1 MRFLFQPF
9 NRRHW
14 VKLSVV
20 CLFLGGGT
28 STAAF
33 QWGFGTLPADIPLSE
48 IFLRLRL
55 IITQQISLLI
65 MAVTLSLAF
74 VLALLYLRCVLRF
87 VLVEAVIKREI
98 AMRSAWEN
106 LQPLGRTYF
115 FWLLGALGT
124 VLVMAAGAIVVSSPF
139 LRSVHAAGRPDWLS
153 SLLLVATLTAVVLA
167 GLLVA
172 VVITLTDDLVVPLIY
187 AERIS
192 LPAAWGKVWQV
203 ARRDPGMFLFYVAL
217 RIAVSIYIGLAVLFF
232 LLPILLGLSSGALVA
247 AALVLLALRLVGLA
261 WTWNPVTILLGT
273 VGLLL
278 LSVLLFAVLGVVGM
292 PGQVY
297 LQNYGVRFIASRT
310 PTLEALCR
318 ASAATGRS
326 R

>member
-1 MRFLFQPF
+1 MLFQPF
-9 NRRHW
+9 NRRRW
-14 VKLSVV
+14 IKLSLV
-20 CLFLGGGT
+20 CLFLGGGM

-33 QWGFGTLPADIPLSE
+33 QWWFGTLPADIPLSE
-48 IFLRLRL
+48 ILLRLRL
-55 IITQQISLLI
+55 IITQQLSLLI

-87 VLVEAVIKREI
+87 VLVETVIKREV
-98 AMRSAWEN
+98 ALRPAWEN

-115 FWLLGALGT
+115 FWLVGALGT
-124 VLVMAAGAIVVSSPF
+124 VLVVATGAIVGSIPF
-139 LRSVHAAGRPDWLS
+139 LRSAHAAGRPDWLS
-153 SLLLVATLTAVVLA
+153 SLLLVASLTAVVLA

-187 AERIS
+187 AERTS

-217 RIAVSIYIGLAVLFF
+217 RIAVSISIGMAVWFF
-232 LLPILLGLSSGALVA
+232 LVPFLLGLSSGALVA
-247 AALVLLALRLVGLA
+247 AALVILALRLVGFA
-261 WTWNPVTILLGT
+261 WTWNPATILLGA

-278 LSVLLFAVLGVVGM
+278 FSGLLFAVLSVVGM

-318 ASAATGRS
+318 TSAATGR
-326 R
+326 RR

>member
-1 MRFLFQPF
+1 
-9 NRRHW
+9 
-14 VKLSVV
+14 
-20 CLFLGGGT
+20 
-28 STAAF
+28 
-33 QWGFGTLPADIPLSE
+33 
-48 IFLRLRL
+48 
-55 IITQQISLLI
+55 
-65 MAVTLSLAF
+65 
-74 VLALLYLRCVLRF
+74 LRF